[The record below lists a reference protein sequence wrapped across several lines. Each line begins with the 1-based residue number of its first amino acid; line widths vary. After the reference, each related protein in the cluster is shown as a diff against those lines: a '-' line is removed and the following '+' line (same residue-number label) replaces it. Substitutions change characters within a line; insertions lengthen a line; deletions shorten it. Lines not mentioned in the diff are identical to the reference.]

1 MIAAVSKIIV
11 AGLGIVC
18 VTAAASA
25 QDALVDA
32 TQPER
37 ILAVARGFGSAEL
50 EKDKSGDPRISGRID
65 GARYSVFFYGC
76 KDGTNCR
83 TIQFH
88 NSFEVRKKP
97 TLAAINAYNQKN
109 RFGKVYTDKDGDPA
123 LEFDVN
129 LDGGASP
136 KLLDDTFDWWKVILA
151 NFRKSFSN

>member
-1 MIAAVSKIIV
+1 MRATFPKF
-11 AGLGIVC
+11 
-18 VTAAASA
+18 AAAGWGLCALTSPALA
-25 QDALVDA
+25 QEQLIDA

-37 ILAVARGFGSAEL
+37 ILTVARGFGSAEL
-50 EKDKSGDPRISGRID
+50 EKDKSGDPKISGRID
-65 GARYSVFFYGC
+65 GSRYSVFFYGC
-76 KDGTNCR
+76 KDGTNCK

-97 TLAAINAYNQKN
+97 TLSAINTYNQKN
-109 RFGKVYTDKDGDPA
+109 RFGKVYADKDGDPA

-151 NFRKSFSN
+151 NYKKAFAN